1 LAFVRQRDNLP
12 NNDLDRTHRQQ
23 AFLAAVTTKLKAQ
36 GAFGNLGQLQG
47 LLNVAKK
54 DVVIDQGWD
63 LLSFAQQ
70 AKNLTGGNV
79 EFHTLPIKGY
89 GKDPNNLDINLIDIP
104 YIQAVVHTL
113 FSPPQPASAAP
124 TTAAPTTTTPAPA
137 VTGSGST
144 VDVRNGANEDGMGV
158 KLTNALATQGFTK
171 GQVSTTGTQSS
182 TRILYG
188 HGAQADAQTLAQLLG
203 GVTATANSSISA
215 GHVVVTL
222 GQGFTW
228 PNSLPDG
235 SATTAAATPSTTVA
249 VPTEGAQGGAVA
261 GNGVPCVN

>member
-1 LAFVRQRDNLP
+1 
-12 NNDLDRTHRQQ
+12 
-23 AFLAAVTTKLKAQ
+23 
-36 GAFGNLGQLQG
+36 LQG

-70 AKNLTGGNV
+70 AQNLTGGNV

-124 TTAAPTTTTPAPA
+124 TTAAAPATTTATPAL
-137 VTGSGST
+137 TGSGST
-144 VDVRNGANEDGMGV
+144 VDVYNGSNEDGMAG
-158 KLTNALATQGFTK
+158 KLADALATRGFTK
-171 GQVSTTGTQSS
+171 GQVDKTSTPQSS

-188 HGAQADAQTLAQLLG
+188 RGGQADAEKVAQLLG
-203 GVTATANSSISA
+203 GLTPTASAALSA
-215 GHVVVTL
+215 GHVAVTL
-222 GQGFTW
+222 GRGFTW
-228 PNSLPDG
+228 PASLPGG
-235 SATTAAATPSTTVA
+235 STANAAATPSTSVA
-249 VPTEGAQGGAVA
+249 VPTEGAQGGAVD
-261 GNGVPCVN
+261 GNGVPCVY